1 MTITVDIRP
10 EVQSEL
16 ARQAAMRGT
25 PVAIYAASLLEE
37 AVHIPADV
45 SAPVSGRSLR
55 EVFEAVR
62 GFADDV
68 DFSRQTATDRPVD
81 LSRRT
86 SCSGFAG
93 GFYRPRIR

>member
-45 SAPVSGRSLR
+45 TAPVRSRSLR

-62 GFADDV
+62 GLADDA
-68 DFSRQTATDRPVD
+68 DFSRQPTTDRPVD
-81 LSRRT
+81 L
-86 SCSGFAG
+86 A
-93 GFYRPRIR
+93 